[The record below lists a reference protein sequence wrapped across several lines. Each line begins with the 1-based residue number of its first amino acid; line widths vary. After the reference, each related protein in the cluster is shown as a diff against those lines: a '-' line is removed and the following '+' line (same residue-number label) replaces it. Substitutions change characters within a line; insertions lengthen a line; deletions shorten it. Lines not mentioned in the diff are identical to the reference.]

1 METLIILGF
10 TFFATMAVFG
20 VVDVMRQINRL
31 SDETENENDGKNKR

>member
-20 VVDVMRQINRL
+20 FVDVMRQINRIP
-31 SDETENENDGKNKR
+31 DETENENDGKNKR